1 MRAQALA
8 HSFFA
13 QAAPAIKEGGLATDV
28 DMDTAFKRAAVRSC
42 RAKSPAGAADKG
54 CYDRFWDA
62 CDHAVFSTGALL
74 ES

>member
-1 MRAQALA
+1 M
-8 HSFFA
+8 
-13 QAAPAIKEGGLATDV
+13 

-62 CDHAVFSTGALL
+62 CDLHVFSTSPIL
-74 ES
+74 E

>member
-1 MRAQALA
+1 
-8 HSFFA
+8 
-13 QAAPAIKEGGLATDV
+13 V

-62 CDHAVFSTGALL
+62 CDLHVFSTSPIL
-74 ES
+74 E